1 MATED
6 DKVGYRKPPRHG
18 QFKKGRSGNPRGRPK
33 GSRNLA
39 TMLAD
44 IIAEPVAITENGQR
58 RSISKLEAAA
68 KQLVNRAATGD
79 PKATQQLF
87 SLVQWVE
94 GRSEALAPATEPLSE
109 ADREVIATI
118 YARLPPLK
126 NGDEQ
131 G

>member
-1 MATED
+1 MNEN

-39 TMLAD
+39 TVLAD
-44 IIAEPVAITENGQR
+44 IIAEPVTITENGQR

-79 PKATQQLF
+79 PRAAQQLF

-94 GRSEALAPATEPLSE
+94 GRSEALTPTTEWLSE
-109 ADREVIATI
+109 ADRDVIATI

-126 NGDEQ
+126 DEQ
-131 G
+131 A